1 MNAVVKSRVAQPKIA
16 AQTVVLVVI
25 GLFGSGKTKFVESI
39 SQYTE
44 WQSEPGRSW
53 YFGRV
58 RVDSRLILHFL
69 EPPTDE
75 LFDFI
80 WVRELI
86 SKLNAT
92 GYIVVMDSTRPKTFG
107 EFLSVLYTIRGL
119 HPETPCV
126 VAANKQDHERA
137 WKPED
142 LRLGLGI
149 NDDIPVLPCVA
160 KDRESVKNVVL
171 ELLYRVLDM

>member
-1 MNAVVKSRVAQPKIA
+1 MDVVAKPQIAQQRKIA
-16 AQTVVLVVI
+16 SQTVALVVI
-25 GLFGSGKTKFVESI
+25 GLFGSGKSHFIESI

-53 YFGRV
+53 FFGRV
-58 RVDSRLILHFL
+58 RVDRHLILHFL

-80 WVRELI
+80 WVRELVT
-86 SKLNAT
+86 KLRAT

-126 VAANKQDHERA
+126 VAANKQDHPHA
-137 WKPED
+137 WSPED

-149 NDDIPVLPCVA
+149 NDIPVLPCVA
-160 KDRESVKNVVL
+160 KDRESVKQVVL
-171 ELLYRVLDM
+171 DLLYRILEA